1 VDAQQAVPVGT
12 AGTRCGTCWS
22 SSTSLVKRS
31 IFMDVFALGIS
42 DAKLNVSNLGELSKV
57 VASVNFS
64 Q

>member
-1 VDAQQAVPVGT
+1 
-12 AGTRCGTCWS
+12 
-22 SSTSLVKRS
+22 
-31 IFMDVFALGIS
+31 MDVFALGIP